1 MKAVVQRVKHAKVEI
16 DGRIAGK
23 IDHGILVLLGII
35 DGDKEKIEWMAKK
48 LVNLRI
54 FPDSEGKMNRSVS
67 DEGGGILIVSNFTLY
82 GDVQKGTR
90 PSFGRAAHP
99 DISEPIYDEMI
110 KYMRENFDV
119 NIETGEFGAMMEVS
133 LVNDGPVTIIIEK

>member
-1 MKAVVQRVKHAKVEI
+1 MKAIVQRVKQARVEI
-16 DGRIAGK
+16 DGKVSGEICN
-23 IDHGILVLLGII
+23 GILVLLGII
-35 DGDKEKIEWMAKK
+35 DGDREKIEWMSRK
-48 LVNLRI
+48 LINLRI
-54 FPDSEGKMNRSVS
+54 FPDEEGKMNRSVS
-67 DEGGGILIVSNFTLY
+67 DVGGGILIVSNFTLY

-119 NIETGEFGAMMEVS
+119 SIETGKFGAMMDVS